1 MTFPEHASEEGEHA
15 PVSKSLFAFMVVK
28 ATGDF
33 FVGSTTDSTI
43 FRSNVAEQ
51 GEEAE
56 VFLEPTDD
64 GRTIAVSIR

>member
-1 MTFPEHASEEGEHA
+1 MT
-15 PVSKSLFAFMVVK
+15 PVSKPFFAFIVVK
-28 ATGDF
+28 SLGDF

-43 FRSNVAEQ
+43 FRINVAEQ

-64 GRTIAVSIR
+64 GRTTAVGIR